1 MLLFYR
7 KAMLAITC
15 GLLIS
20 FVLCYFAWKLIF
32 LHSPLLPAEESKYP
46 WALATTA
53 DAYWG
58 GKSTI
63 AVDEDRF
70 RIDFRFTIDPST
82 NNSIANAAINFI
94 DQDKKSA
101 LVNLNGFEK
110 LKFTV
115 KCTPANTLALAVF
128 IPDERVSKLDD
139 VGTYRFPLTH
149 FACQPNWT
157 EVVIDL
163 RHLETPQWWY
173 DQHKLNLSQS
183 KYDLTKVAKFSIGN
197 TFQSPQGVESRVQIS
212 ELSIYGHD
220 WRYLYMAGGALIALW
235 SGIFFWLLRT
245 HTSALMNDLKE
256 RLQKDRPVVAY
267 QALSMEP
274 HKDKENSTVLRLMAT
289 EYFNPE
295 LSLESA
301 ASKLSISRGK
311 INEIL
316 KSELGYTFT
325 TYLNRVR
332 LSEAAR
338 LLSEKDSANI
348 AEIAYLVGYKNVSY
362 FNKLFKNEYGCTP
375 KVFKDVYQ
383 RNSES

>member
-7 KAMLAITC
+7 KAMLTITC

-20 FVLCYFAWKLIF
+20 LALCYFAWKLAF

-46 WALATTA
+46 WILTTTS
-53 DAYWG
+53 DIYWG

-63 AVDEDRF
+63 TVDEDRF
-70 RIDFRFTIDPST
+70 GIDYRFMLDPLA
-82 NNSIANAAINFI
+82 NNTTASAAIEFVG
-94 DQDKKSA
+94 QDNKLA

-110 LKFTV
+110 LKFNV

-139 VGTYRFPLTH
+139 VGTFRFPLTH

-173 DQHKLNLSQS
+173 GQHNLSLSQTT
-183 KYDLTKVAKFSIGN
+183 YDLTKVAKISITN
-197 TFQSPQGVESRVQIS
+197 TFQSPKSVESRLQIS
-212 ELSIYGHD
+212 ELNIYGHN
-220 WRYLYMAGGALIALW
+220 WFYLYLVGGLLITSW
-235 SGIFFWLLRT
+235 GGIIFWLFRA
-245 HTSALMNDLKE
+245 HTSALTNDLRE

-274 HKDKENSTVLRLMAT
+274 HKDKESSAVLRLMAT
-289 EYFNPE
+289 EYSNPE

-338 LLSEKDSANI
+338 LLSEKDAANI

-362 FNKLFKNEYGCTP
+362 FNKLFKTEYGCTP
-375 KVFKDVYQ
+375 KVFKEVCPP
-383 RNSES
+383 NEEG